1 VRRVLAS
8 CTLSIIDARAGAAR
22 RRWRSAGRAL
32 VLGGLLTAAA
42 LASEPQPSATPT
54 TAPAEETFYEAIQV
68 RTAEVE
74 VVVTDR
80 KGNRITGLGREEFT
94 LYEDGQSVEL
104 TGFAAF
110 APAAEQAPTAAGSAE
125 LVAPPPP
132 QPVAAPKPTASVV
145 VLLDNQSLTL
155 SGRKRLL
162 EQVRRLVTEL
172 GPEARIGVMSQ
183 DSPGE
188 LRMGLAPSEDRAA
201 VLAAIETASKVVP
214 RGNQTYSETQ
224 RLAREI
230 GVAPG
235 PGEDVMMGG
244 GAGAPVAQTNA
255 QDLYD
260 QITAH
265 ASQLQAQ
272 AMSTAAALEQLVEA
286 LAGLPGRKAVVMVSG
301 GVPQKPA
308 EALISAWR
316 NRFGQSNEAWRISS
330 PFDEQQGDVSTVLA
344 RTAAHANGSR
354 VAIYGLVAP
363 AVPGRLSADM
373 GAGDAWTETEEWKAN
388 INLRDS
394 MQQLVGPTGGVAGFD
409 QGAKLVVNAIGADLE
424 SYYTLAYTP
433 RERGRGRDHKLK
445 VEVSRP
451 GLSVRH
457 RLAYRERTSG
467 EQMAEHT
474 RAALLFGWQDNPL
487 GIAVDV
493 GAPTPGERR
502 NTSELPLTITLP
514 LSQVVLV
521 PQGPVHEGRLSIHVA
536 ATDEAGRSS
545 PVSSVEVPVRVANE
559 NLLAALSQ
567 QLAYRT
573 RLAVRETRQ
582 QIAVT
587 VRDELGN
594 QAATVLVVHPPAE
607 PTAQVPAK
615 GPAAVGGSG

>member
-1 VRRVLAS
+1 MLAS
-8 CTLSIIDARAGAAR
+8 CALSILHAQAGAAR

-32 VLGGLLTAAA
+32 VLAALLPAAA
-42 LASEPQPSATPT
+42 LADEAQPSATPT
-54 TAPAEETFYEAIQV
+54 TARAEDAFYEAIQV

-80 KGNRITGLGREEFT
+80 QGNRVTGLGREELT
-94 LYEDGQSVEL
+94 LYEDGERVEL
-104 TGFAAF
+104 TGFAAYAPDA
-110 APAAEQAPTAAGSAE
+110 APAPAGTAE
-125 LVAPPPP
+125 LVAPPPA
-132 QPVAAPKPTASVV
+132 PVAAAPRPTASVV
-145 VLLDNQSLTL
+145 VLIDNQSLTL
-155 SGRKRLL
+155 AGRKRLL
-162 EQVRRLVTEL
+162 EHVRRLVREL
-172 GPEARIGVMSQ
+172 SPEHRIGVMSQ

-188 LRMGLAPSEDRAA
+188 LRVALAPTEDRAA
-201 VLAAIETASKVVP
+201 VLAAIETASKPVP

-230 GVAPG
+230 GLAPG
-235 PGEDVMMGG
+235 QGED
-244 GAGAPVAQTNA
+244 AGPAPVAFTIA
-255 QDLYD
+255 EDLYR
-260 QITAH
+260 QVVFHGA
-265 ASQLQAQ
+265 QLQAQ

-301 GVPQKPA
+301 GIPQKPA

-316 NRFGQSNEAWRISS
+316 NRFGQSNGQWGISL
-330 PFDEQQGDVSTVLA
+330 PFDEQEGDVTTVLA

-354 VAIYGLVAP
+354 VAIYGLVSP
-363 AVPGRLSADM
+363 VVPSRLAADM
-373 GAGDAWTETEEWKAN
+373 ATDGAWTENEEWKAN

-409 QGAKLVVNAIGADLE
+409 QGAKLAVNAIDADLE

-474 RAALLFGWQDNPL
+474 RAALLFGSQDNPL
-487 GIAVDV
+487 GIAVAV
-493 GAPTPGERR
+493 GAPTPGQRR
-502 NTSELPLTITLP
+502 GTVELPLTITLP

-521 PQGPVHEGRLSIHVA
+521 RQGSVHEGRLSIHVA
-536 ATDEAGRSS
+536 ASDEEGRSS
-545 PVSSVEVPVRVANE
+545 PVSSVEVPVRVADE
-559 NLLAALSQ
+559 NLTAALSQ

-582 QIAVT
+582 RIAVT

-607 PTAQVPAK
+607 PRAQAPRKEPATAS
-615 GPAAVGGSG
+615 GSG